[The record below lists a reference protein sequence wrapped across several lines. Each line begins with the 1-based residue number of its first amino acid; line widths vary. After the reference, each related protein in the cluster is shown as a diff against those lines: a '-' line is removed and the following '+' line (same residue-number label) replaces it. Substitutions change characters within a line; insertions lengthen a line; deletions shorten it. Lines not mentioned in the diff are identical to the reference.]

1 MVDLNI
7 NVTVKV
13 PGLKKLSDVVAS
25 GVGAVAGSMVAPWI
39 AERRA
44 RATRIEA
51 QAEADSLRLI
61 AQAQAD
67 ARKALG
73 APDEGGT
80 VAVAMTAKSIAARLE
95 FQEAK
100 RQRNIVAAVRQAAEE
115 LGDDEV
121 PDSEPNHD
129 WIARFFEYVQ
139 DVSDEDVRRIW
150 ASILAGEVRRQG
162 RVSLRT
168 LSILRNFSR
177 EEAELCA
184 EAMRYRLD
192 DYILRK
198 LCLKCSNML
207 RAGDFYYRFPALG
220 LFFTPTDLRPPRR
233 VSLDKD
239 GFARLVSADQVLAI
253 AGKPNS
259 SLDLTDDAVIMK
271 PPAIELAPFCG
282 ARTDTTYLRHFAR
295 QLAGKECAL
304 WAVPTDETTAEG
316 HVVSLERMQKVEPV

>member
-1 MVDLNI
+1 MVDVNI

-39 AERRA
+39 AERRG
-44 RATRIEA
+44 RAMRIEA

-73 APDEGGT
+73 GPDEGGKGAIVVT
-80 VAVAMTAKSIAARLE
+80 REGIAARLE

-100 RQRNIVAAVRQAAEE
+100 RQRNIVAAVGQAAEE

-150 ASILAGEVRRQG
+150 ARILAGEVRHQG
-162 RVSLRT
+162 GVSLRT
-168 LSILRNFSR
+168 LSILRNLSR
-177 EEAELCA
+177 EEAEFFA
-184 EAMRYRLD
+184 EAMQYRLD
-192 DYILRK
+192 DYVLRK
-198 LCLKCSNML
+198 LCRRSRTREIRRCTARPDESFE
-207 RAGDFYYRFPALG
+207 RA
-220 LFFTPTDLRPPRR
+220 RR
-233 VSLDKD
+233 
-239 GFARLVSADQVLAI
+239 A
-253 AGKPNS
+253 
-259 SLDLTDDAVIMK
+259 AV
-271 PPAIELAPFCG
+271 
-282 ARTDTTYLRHFAR
+282 
-295 QLAGKECAL
+295 
-304 WAVPTDETTAEG
+304 
-316 HVVSLERMQKVEPV
+316 

>member
-7 NVTVKV
+7 NFTVKV

-100 RQRNIVAAVRQAAEE
+100 RQLNIVAVVRQAAEE

-129 WIARFFEYVQ
+129 WIASFFRIRPGRLGRGCPTHLGK
-139 DVSDEDVRRIW
+139 DPCRRS
-150 ASILAGEVRRQG
+150 APPG
-162 RVSLRT
+162 R
-168 LSILRNFSR
+168 
-177 EEAELCA
+177 
-184 EAMRYRLD
+184 
-192 DYILRK
+192 
-198 LCLKCSNML
+198 
-207 RAGDFYYRFPALG
+207 RFPADALESAELLARRGGAFRRGHAVSPGRLHPAQVVLG
-220 LFFTPTDLRPPRR
+220 MLGHPESRRLLLQVPGAGIVLHSNGPAPASPPVAGHERHRPNSEP
-233 VSLDKD
+233 
-239 GFARLVSADQVLAI
+239 DQVLAI

-259 SLDLTDDAVIMK
+259 SLDLADDAVIMK
-271 PPAIELAPFCG
+271 PPGIELAPFCG
-282 ARTDTTYLRHFAR
+282 ASTDTTYLRHFAR
-295 QLAGKECAL
+295 LLAGKECVL
-304 WAVPTDETTAEG
+304 WALPIEETTAES
-316 HVVSLERMQKVEPV
+316 HVVSLERMRMVEPV

>member
-7 NVTVKV
+7 NVKVKV

-44 RATRIEA
+44 RAVRIEA
-51 QAEADSLRLI
+51 QGEADSLRLI
-61 AQAQAD
+61 ERAQAD
-67 ARKALG
+67 ARKVLG
-73 APDEGGT
+73 APDEAGT
-80 VAVAMTAKSIAARLE
+80 GAVAMTREGIAARLE

-100 RQRNIVAAVRQAAEE
+100 RQRNIAAAVRQAAGE

-121 PDSEPNHD
+121 PDSDPNHD

-150 ASILAGEVRRQG
+150 ARILAGEVRCQG
-162 RVSLRT
+162 GVSLRT

-177 EEAELCA
+177 EEAELFA

-198 LCLKCSNML
+198 LCLECSDML
-207 RAGDFYYRFPALG
+207 RAGDFYYRFPELG

-233 VSLDKD
+233 VSLDTK
-239 GFARLVSADQVLAI
+239 GIGRVVGADQVLAI
-253 AGKPNS
+253 AGNPNS
-259 SLDLTDDAVIMK
+259 SLDLANDAVILK
-271 PPAIELAPFCG
+271 TPAIELAPFCE
-282 ARTDTTYLRHFAR
+282 ASTDTTYLRHFAR
-295 QLAGKECAL
+295 LLAGKECAL
-304 WAVPTDETTAEG
+304 WAVPIDETTAEG
-316 HVVSLERMQKVEPV
+316 HVVSLERMRKVQSV